1 MNYKEL
7 ANNILNNIGGIENVH
22 EVVHCTTRLRFK
34 LKDESKSNKEAI
46 KKLKGIITVVE
57 SNGTLQIVVGNSV
70 GQVYNEIIN
79 NNKISKSNTED
90 NKKKDKIGT
99 RILGTISE
107 IFVPILG
114 ALVACGLIK
123 ALLVTL
129 TSFSIITKESS
140 SYIILN
146 AVSEGVFYFMPV
158 MLAYTSAKAF
168 KTSIPLAL
176 CVAGGLCHPAFIE
189 VMTSGGNI
197 DLFNIPVLSA
207 TYTSSVIPII
217 IAVYFMSK
225 IEKSLYKIIPEV
237 LKTVL
242 VPTFTLLI
250 TFPLTIFIFGPF
262 GNFIASIVSSL
273 YAFVYNLS
281 PVVTGIFIGAV
292 WGILVLF
299 GSHRVITPVGLNEIA
314 SKGRTSLFAFAGCA
328 NFAQAGAA
336 LGVALKTR
344 SKVIKSAGMSVGLNE
359 IASKGRTSLFAFA
372 GCANFAQAGAAL
384 GVALKTR
391 SKVIKSAGMSASLTA
406 VLGIT
411 EPAAYGLNLPR
422 KKPMIAA
429 IIGGGIGGA
438 LMGMFG
444 CYSIAA
450 GTASPLTIPIYA
462 EHNLLGFL
470 TALAV
475 SFVSAMVLTM
485 TMGFEE
491 DIEEVLD
498 IDSDIA

>member
-281 PVVTGIFIGAV
+281 PVVTGIFIGSV

-299 GSHRVITPVGLNEIA
+299 GSHRVITP
-314 SKGRTSLFAFAGCA
+314 
-328 NFAQAGAA
+328 
-336 LGVALKTR
+336 
-344 SKVIKSAGMSVGLNE
+344 VGLNE

>member
-344 SKVIKSAGMSVGLNE
+344 SKVIKSAGMS
-359 IASKGRTSLFAFA
+359 
-372 GCANFAQAGAAL
+372 
-384 GVALKTR
+384 
-391 SKVIKSAGMSASLTA
+391 ASLTA

>member
-1 MNYKEL
+1 MNYKDL
-7 ANNILNNIGGIENVH
+7 SDDILKNIGGMENIN

-34 LKDESKSNKEAI
+34 LKDEEKADKEAI
-46 KKLKGIITVVE
+46 KNLKGVITALE
-57 SNGTLQIVVGNSV
+57 SNGTLQVVLGSSV

-79 NNKISKSNTED
+79 NNKIAKSNNDD
-90 NKKKDKIGT
+90 NIKKDKLGS
-99 RILGTISE
+99 RILGTVSE

-114 ALVACGLIK
+114 ALVGCGLIK

-129 TSFSIITKESS
+129 ISFNMITKDAS

-146 AVSEGVFYFMPV
+146 SISESVFYFMPI

-168 KTSIPLAL
+168 KTNIPLAL
-176 CVAGGLCHPAFIE
+176 CIAGGLCYPALIE
-189 VMTSGGNI
+189 LMKSGGSI
-197 DLFNIPVLSA
+197 DLFNIPVLPA

-225 IEKSLYKIIPEV
+225 VEKVLYRIIPEI

-250 TFPLTIFIFGPF
+250 VFPLTMFVFGPF
-262 GNFIASIVSSL
+262 GNFIATLVSNS

-281 PVVTGIFIGAV
+281 PIITGIFIGSI
-292 WGILVLF
+292 WSILVLF

-314 SKGRTSLFAFAGCA
+314 LKGRTSLFAFAGCA
-328 NFAQAGAA
+328 NFAQAGSA
-336 LGVALKTR
+336 LGVALK
-344 SKVIKSAGMSVGLNE
+344 SKN
-359 IASKGRTSLFAFA
+359 KG
-372 GCANFAQAGAAL
+372 
-384 GVALKTR
+384 
-391 SKVIKSAGMSASLTA
+391 IKSAGMSASLTA

-411 EPAAYGLNLPR
+411 EPAVYGLNLPR

-429 IIGGGIGGA
+429 IIGGGIGGG
-438 LMGMFG
+438 LMGLFG

-462 EHNLLGFL
+462 EHNLLGFIIAL
-470 TALAV
+470 TV
-475 SFVSAMVLTM
+475 SFVSAMIITIMV
-485 TMGFEE
+485 GFEE
-491 DIEEVLD
+491 VKESSEEEKIKVGND
-498 IDSDIA
+498 YKVA